1 MQIKNFFK
9 AVLMT
14 WTLSLAANVVV
25 AQNAP
30 ASPAAS
36 VTGKLKGGAAIS
48 ISYSSPGV
56 KGRQI
61 WGTLVPFGK
70 IWRAGANNATVME
83 TDKDVTIDGKILS
96 AGKYSIFAIPTEMEC
111 VVIFNAQVGQS
122 GMSYDAKK
130 DILRVT
136 VKNKKSASMNERL
149 VYTINENGFVLSW
162 ENLDIPVSMK

>member
-9 AVLMT
+9 GALMT
-14 WTLSLAANVVV
+14 LTLSLAANVVG

-30 ASPAAS
+30 ASPAATA
-36 VTGKLKGGAAIS
+36 TGKLKGGAAIT
-48 ISYSSPGV
+48 INYSSPSV

-61 WGTLVPFGK
+61 WGALVPFDK
-70 IWRAGANNATVME
+70 VWRAGANNATVIE
-83 TDKDVTIDGKILS
+83 TSKDVTVEGKTLS
-96 AGKYSIFAIPTEMEC
+96 AGKYSVFAIPTEKEC
-111 VVIFNAQVGQS
+111 VVIFNTQVGQS

-130 DILRVT
+130 DAFRVT